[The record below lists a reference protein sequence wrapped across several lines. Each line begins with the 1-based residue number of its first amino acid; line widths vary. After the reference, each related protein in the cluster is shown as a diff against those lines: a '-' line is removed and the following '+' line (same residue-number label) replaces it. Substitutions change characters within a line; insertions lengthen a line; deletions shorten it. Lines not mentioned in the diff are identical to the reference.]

1 MNYKQRIKEMKKR
14 KSIKPRSTRYTERQ
28 ELFFDKLETLEINVS
43 EWIRA
48 AVKEKMDRE
57 VINLSNSQDRAMLA
71 ALN

>member
-1 MNYKQRIKEMKKR
+1 EMKKR

-28 ELFFDKLETLEINVS
+28 ELFFEKLETLEINVS

-57 VINLSNSQDRAMLA
+57 VIDLSNSQDRAMLA

>member
-1 MNYKQRIKEMKKR
+1 KKR

-28 ELFFDKLETLEINVS
+28 ELFFEKLETLEINVS

-57 VINLSNSQDRAMLA
+57 VIDLSNSQDRAMLA

>member
-1 MNYKQRIKEMKKR
+1 MKKR

-57 VINLSNSQDRAMLA
+57 VINLSNTQDRAMLA

>member
-1 MNYKQRIKEMKKR
+1 MKKR

-28 ELFFDKLETLEINVS
+28 ELFLEKLETLEINVS

-57 VINLSNSQDRAMLA
+57 VIDLSNSQDRAMLA

>member
-1 MNYKQRIKEMKKR
+1 MKKR

-28 ELFFDKLETLEINVS
+28 ELFFEKLETLEINVS

-57 VINLSNSQDRAMLA
+57 VIDLSNSQDRAMLA

>member
-1 MNYKQRIKEMKKR
+1 MKKR
-14 KSIKPRSTRYTERQ
+14 KSIKTRSTRYTERQ

>member
-1 MNYKQRIKEMKKR
+1 MKKR

-28 ELFFDKLETLEINVS
+28 ELFFDKLEILEINVS
-43 EWIRA
+43 EWIRT

-57 VINLSNSQDRAMLA
+57 VIDLGNPQDRAMLN